1 MTDLALALEPTGA
14 LSLSIEGGGSLGLG
28 ADGYVGSAFSPQV
41 EVTEIEGGHRV
52 AVTYRTAEGL
62 RTDTFDVL
70 DGEQGPPGAQGP
82 QGTKGDTGD
91 TGPQGEAGPQG
102 PKGDVGPQ
110 GPQGPKGEKGPK
122 GDTGATGP
130 QGEDGADG
138 FSPTVSVQTITGG
151 HEVTITDDT
160 GAHSFDVM
168 DGSDAEAGLVLLEY
182 GKSTW
187 ADFES
192 AYDANRVVY
201 CLAEVAYSYR
211 LAFMAYRTSSDVEF
225 QYYRTVEKKSATQ
238 QGDEVYIYKLNN
250 KSSWTTIVRQNYT
263 KIVAGTGLTSTYSA
277 GTLTLKS
284 TPATT
289 SKLGGVKVGTGLSV
303 ATDGTLSASSGL
315 PTVSSADD
323 GKVLTV
329 VNGAWAASELQGA
342 AGVSF

>member
-102 PKGDVGPQ
+102 PKGDVGTQ

-130 QGEDGADG
+130 QGEDGANG
-138 FSPTVSVQTITGG
+138 FSPTVSVQPITGG
-151 HEVTITDDT
+151 HEVTITDAQGPHT
-160 GAHSFDVM
+160 FDVM

-182 GKSTW
+182 NKSTW
-187 ADFES
+187 ADFKS
-192 AYDANRVVY
+192 AYDAKRIVY
-201 CLAEVAYSYR
+201 CLVASGLGYR
-211 LAFMAYRTSSDVEF
+211 LAFMAWYQANRQVEF
-225 QYYRTVEKKSATQ
+225 QYYRSVNGHTAAQ
-238 QGDEVYIYKLNN
+238 QCDEVYVYTLTSGN
-250 KSSWTTIVRQNYT
+250 KWTTTTRQTNARA
-263 KIVAGTGLTSTYSA
+263 VAGSGLSSTYA
-277 GTLTLKS
+277 NNVLTLS
-284 TPATT
+284 ADGSSYELPPATAST
-289 SKLGGVKVGTGLSV
+289 LGGVKVGSGLTV
-303 ATDGTLSASSGL
+303 AQDGTLSLDVPSAS
-315 PTVSSADD
+315 
-323 GKVLTV
+323 
-329 VNGAWAASELQGA
+329 
-342 AGVSF
+342 GVSF